1 MKKVIEE
8 IKAAYPGTEEQDIKR
23 AYWRC
28 AKAFGVAPD
37 SVFQIQLYMETNKQL
52 KP

>member
-1 MKKVIEE
+1 MKRVIKE

-23 AYWRC
+23 AYWRQ
-28 AKAFGVAPD
+28 AKAFGVGADP
-37 SVFQIQLYMETNKQL
+37 VFQIRLYMETNKQL